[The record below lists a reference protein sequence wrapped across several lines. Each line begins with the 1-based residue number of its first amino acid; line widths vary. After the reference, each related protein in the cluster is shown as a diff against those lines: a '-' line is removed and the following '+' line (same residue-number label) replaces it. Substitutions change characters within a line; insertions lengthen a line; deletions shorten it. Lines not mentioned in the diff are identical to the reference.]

1 MARFDRAIATAQK
14 LIKKNGQVVKWR
26 KTTAPIPD
34 TAKPWLNGEP
44 TVVDADC
51 VICFLP
57 INKEMREMLMF
68 IRGTEVLG
76 GSVAGLMGAV
86 GFTPNPIDSVVRDGV
101 TYSINNI
108 DILAPNGQV
117 VLYTIEFKS

>member
-1 MARFDRAIATAQK
+1 MARFDRAIATALK
-14 LIKKNGQVVKWR
+14 LIKKNGQEVVWR
-26 KTTAPIPD
+26 KVSTSIPD
-34 TAKPWLNGEP
+34 TAKPWLNGSATP
-44 TVVDADC
+44 VDKDC

-57 INKEMREMLMF
+57 INKEMREMLTF

-86 GFTPNPIDSVVRDGV
+86 DFTPSPVDTVIRDGV
-101 TYSINNI
+101 VYTINNL